1 MQSLN
6 WGSCIVWHSIAKDC
20 FALYNSTCLILR
32 HAVGPTCWL
41 FVLIVKLVKLVHLLF
56 PFVLLP
62 DMFIWWNKDF
72 QRSSASPRLE
82 AVGWRCKS
90 VCLRAGAMYAEVQ
103 KRQQNHSRG
112 GLAPAAGGRGGGRGK
127 GPPQRA
133 PPPPPNGQSTNP
145 RSAHPGYVGIT
156 IVNNIYCTSGS

>member
-1 MQSLN
+1 MCVYVS
-6 WGSCIVWHSIAKDC
+6 
-20 FALYNSTCLILR
+20 
-32 HAVGPTCWL
+32 
-41 FVLIVKLVKLVHLLF
+41 VLIDTRKLHSLVCVHWSILSYPKCNSVRFWPTVFMIVNLLF

-90 VCLRAGAMYAEVQ
+90 VCLWAGAMYAEVQ

-133 PPPPPNGQSTNP
+133 PPPPPNGQSTNLQ
-145 RSAHPGYVGIT
+145 SAQPGYVGIT

>member
-1 MQSLN
+1 
-6 WGSCIVWHSIAKDC
+6 
-20 FALYNSTCLILR
+20 
-32 HAVGPTCWL
+32 
-41 FVLIVKLVKLVHLLF
+41 
-56 PFVLLP
+56 
-62 DMFIWWNKDF
+62 
-72 QRSSASPRLE
+72 
-82 AVGWRCKS
+82 
-90 VCLRAGAMYAEVQ
+90 MYAEVQ

-145 RSAHPGYVGIT
+145 RSAQPGFVGIM